1 MLFSAMFSLC
11 AMCAISAMCA
21 MCDRSETQSPSALGA
36 KGQGTAKGQASLE
49 ADCLDREIL
58 LS

>member
-1 MLFSAMFSLC
+1 M
-11 AMCAISAMCA
+11 SAMCDIRA
-21 MCDRSETQSPSALGA
+21 TQLCVICELCVIEVKTQSPSALGA

>member
-1 MLFSAMFSLC
+1 M
-11 AMCAISAMCA
+11 SAMCDIRA
-21 MCDRSETQSPSALGA
+21 TLKYQVLCVLCVIEVKTQSPSALGA

>member
-1 MLFSAMFSLC
+1 
-11 AMCAISAMCA
+11 